1 MRYLGGTASDTYP
14 RKPPQ
19 RSSAVHLQRQ
29 GRIVDAACPPP
40 AGDPNLPADRRRR
53 AVERDRVI
61 WISFSSLGFVEK
73 KPINQITAA
82 EETRDQELGEIAR
95 RD

>member
-1 MRYLGGTASDTYP
+1 
-14 RKPPQ
+14 
-19 RSSAVHLQRQ
+19 VHLQRQ
-29 GRIVDAACPPP
+29 GRLVDAACPPP

-73 KPINQITAA
+73 KPINQITARRGNR
-82 EETRDQELGEIAR
+82 ETMS
-95 RD
+95 